1 MNEWSMGGV
10 MVAME
15 TAGKA
20 QVSSDH
26 VQSLLGRVFHTL
38 LPDLCQHS
46 TSFSGKVSLVAPKI
60 IALAPHFPGIC
71 PPGLYPPE
79 DLVVGNEQN
88 RKTAEPS

>member
-1 MNEWSMGGV
+1 M

-26 VQSLLGRVFHTL
+26 VQSLLGRMFCTL
-38 LPDLCQHS
+38 FSHLYQHS
-46 TSFSGKVSLVAPKI
+46 TSFSGKVSPLAPKI
-60 IALAPHFPGIC
+60 IALAPPFPGIS
-71 PPGLYPPE
+71 PPGLHPLE

-88 RKTAEPS
+88 RKTTEPS